1 MLTHNKEKAKKM
13 TYKDQKTDHLEKKIL
28 NEAPFSSLSYIR
40 DAIDNKHISLE
51 AFYETLFNQLEQKDA
66 AIDGFLTVYKNQ
78 ALSQA
83 KELDHLH
90 HTNPKAFKDLGALA
104 GLPIAIKDNIHIK
117 GEKTTCAYLM
127 LDDFVAP
134 FDATVIKK
142 LKDAGMIF
150 VGKTNMDEFAMGS
163 TCETSAYKATKN
175 PWDTSC
181 TPGGSSGGSAAVVA
195 ADILPVSLGSD
206 TGGSIRQPAAFCGI
220 SGLKPT
226 YGTVSRYGLVAFAS
240 SLDQIGPLARRCDDL
255 ASIYKAISGSDTHDA
270 TTVKTSANETGLN
283 QKIEG
288 KTFAVPSTFI
298 ETLSEEMQTQFEKNI
313 KELERFGATCKPVRI
328 DSFDAAVATYYILAP
343 AEASSNLSRFDGV
356 RFTKRAQA
364 DQLSEMIK
372 STRGNYFG
380 DEVQRRI
387 ILGTYVL
394 SAGYYD
400 AYYNTALKARSFI
413 KQELAQILQTHD
425 AILCPT
431 TPSPSFELGSKQDPL
446 ELYMCDTAT
455 IPANISGFPALSI
468 PSGLVTKRPVGIQF
482 IGKPFDDYKLL
493 GLGCDYQEK
502 TPYHLAVSPL
512 GLGETS

>member
-1 MLTHNKEKAKKM
+1 M
-13 TYKDQKTDHLEKKIL
+13 TYKEKKTDHLEKKIL
-28 NEAPFSSLSYIR
+28 NEAPYSSLSYIR
-40 DAIDNKHISLE
+40 KAIDNKRISLE
-51 AFYETLFNQLEQKDA
+51 SFYENLFHQLEQKEK
-66 AIDGFLTVYKNQ
+66 AIDGFLAIYKNQ
-78 ALSQA
+78 ALRQA
-83 KELDHLH
+83 KELDDLH
-90 HTNPKAFKDLGALA
+90 QSNPKAFKDLGFLA

-117 GEKTTCAYLM
+117 GEKTTCASLM
-127 LDDFVAP
+127 LDNFVAP
-134 FDATVIKK
+134 FDATVIEK
-142 LKDAGMIF
+142 LKQAGMIF

-163 TCETSAYKATKN
+163 TCESSAYKVTKN
-175 PWDTSC
+175 PWDISC

-255 ASIYKAISGSDTHDA
+255 ASIYKAISGTDTRDA
-270 TTVKTSANETGLN
+270 TTLKTSANKADLK

-288 KTFAVPSTFI
+288 KTFAIPSTFI
-298 ETLSEEMQTQFEKNI
+298 DTLSDDMKTQFEKNI
-313 KELERFGATCKPVRI
+313 KELEHFGATCKPIRI

-372 STRGNYFG
+372 NTRGNYFG

-400 AYYNTALKARSFI
+400 AYYNIALKARSFI
-413 KQELAQILQTHD
+413 KEELTRILQTCD

-431 TPSPSFELGSKQDPL
+431 TPSPSFKLGSKQDPL
-446 ELYMCDTAT
+446 ELYKCDTAT

-468 PSGLVTKRPVGIQF
+468 PSGLVTNRPVGIQF

-493 GLGCDYQEK
+493 GLGCDFQEK
-502 TPYHLAVSPL
+502 TPYHLAVAPL
-512 GLGETS
+512 YQGES